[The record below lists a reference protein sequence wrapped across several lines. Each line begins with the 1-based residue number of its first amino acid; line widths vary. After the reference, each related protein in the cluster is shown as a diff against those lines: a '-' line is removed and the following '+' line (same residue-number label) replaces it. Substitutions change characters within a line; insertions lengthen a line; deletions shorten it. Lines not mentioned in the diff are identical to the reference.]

1 MGGCMDIEQ
10 ARCSF
15 YGVSLLRIAD
25 LKETVNLQCD
35 ITAWI
40 CYNHHLDIDTEVL
53 KYGVYGNK

>member
-1 MGGCMDIEQ
+1 MDIEQ

-40 CYNHHLDIDTEVL
+40 CHNHHLNIDTEVL